1 MVFTIHR
8 YIFFDLVKTFCQA
21 TVILSVI
28 LGLGVILQPLRQF
41 GVDPLQVPKL
51 IAYTFPITLS
61 MVIPIAALLSA
72 TLNYGRLS
80 HFNEINACRTS
91 GIKLL
96 NLIYPAAAF
105 ALLVGLT
112 TLLLGFH
119 VVPSFTK
126 KFERTITAD
135 AEAIIFRNIQKRGDL
150 GGMFP
155 NVRIYADHAIPEEH
169 RLVGVVVLQLD
180 KKDILWTVTA
190 EQVELE
196 FRMDQPQKQVLLR
209 MHQATLLSDDQT
221 VYFPNPEPMVKNIP
235 SLWQDNI
242 KFKKLEELRNIQN
255 DMSQFGPIRRALDE
269 FQQQFLWE
277 AFYNDC
283 NRQAN
288 QNNSIFLSKDGVPI
302 RIITGGCRI
311 EIPQS
316 KSKQKNPFDNRKA
329 ELIGVNQKP
338 IEVILPY
345 ESPSANPNQIYQAQK
360 AWLSFMEL
368 FPNNPPLLVFKDI
381 EKRNNELSST
391 TFLRDDVIEGIDF
404 PLEIINEAQA
414 ISVDNIR
421 TGNVLERLDN
431 PTPCIQLLEN
441 RIIESCDELIREIMI
456 EKHSRLA
463 FGISCVVLVLL
474 GTVLGIVMKSS
485 HLLMAFG
492 VSFIPAAFCL
502 ITIFTGKHIAEKTDT
517 QTMGIVFL
525 WSGVFLV
532 AVADLLIYKHLAK
545 N

>member
-8 YIFFDLVKTFCQA
+8 YIFFDLLKTFFQ
-21 TVILSVI
+21 TTLILSVV
-28 LGLGVILQPLRQF
+28 LGLGIMLQPLRQF
-41 GVDPLQVPKL
+41 GVDPIQVPKL
-51 IAYTFPITLS
+51 LAYTFPITLS

-112 TLLLGFH
+112 TLLLAFH

-126 KFERTITAD
+126 KFETTVTAD

-150 GGMFP
+150 RGMFD

-169 RLVGVVVLQLD
+169 RLVGVVVMQLD
-180 KKDILWTVTA
+180 KNDILWTVTA

-196 FRMDQPQKQVLLR
+196 FRMDQAQKQVLMHL
-209 MHQATLLSDDQT
+209 HQATLLRDDQT
-221 VYFPNPEPMVKNIP
+221 MYYPNPPALEINIP

-242 KFKKLEELRNIQN
+242 KFKKLAEMRTIQQ
-255 DMSQFGPIRRALDE
+255 DMSQFGPIHRTLVD
-269 FQQQFLWE
+269 FQQQYIWE
-277 AFYNDC
+277 AFYDYC
-283 NRQAN
+283 NRQAR
-288 QNNSIFLSKDGVPI
+288 QDNSIIISADGEQL
-302 RIITGGCRI
+302 RIFAAACRI
-311 EIPQS
+311 QIPQS
-316 KSKQKNPFDNRKA
+316 AKDQKDPSENRTA
-329 ELIGVNQKP
+329 ELLGVNDKP
-338 IEVILPY
+338 IEVIFPY
-345 ESPSANPNQIYQAQK
+345 ASSADKSSQIYQTRQ
-360 AWLSFMEL
+360 AWLKATAL
-368 FPNNPPLLVFKDI
+368 FPDSPPRLVFKDV
-381 EKRNNELSST
+381 EKRNSDLSST
-391 TFLRDDVIEGIDF
+391 TFLRDDWIAGIDF

-414 ISVDNIR
+414 ILVDEIR
-421 TGNVLERLDN
+421 AGQVLKRLDN
-431 PTPCIQLLEN
+431 PTPCIQLLETK
-441 RIIESCDELIREIMI
+441 IIDSCDKLLREIRI

-517 QTMGIVFL
+517 QTMGILFL

-532 AVADLLIYKHLAK
+532 AVADLLIYKRLAR